1 VILVDTSAW
10 YALLDEDDVN
20 HGHAVDRWHTILDE
34 HALLTH
40 TYVVLETSAL
50 VQRRLGMAAVDQL
63 HDGLLPVALLAT
75 IDRATHR
82 RAVSGWRRAGNRRL
96 SLVDVTSFTIMRDEG
111 ITMALAFDD
120 DFVGAGFTLYG

>member
-1 VILVDTSAW
+1 MILVDTSAW

-75 IDRATHR
+75 IDRADPPPSGGRVATSRQPASLPR
-82 RAVSGWRRAGNRRL
+82 RRHQLHDHARRGHHDGLGLR
-96 SLVDVTSFTIMRDEG
+96 
-111 ITMALAFDD
+111 
-120 DFVGAGFTLYG
+120 